1 VSRQTPPELVR
12 HVTASTGLPE
22 PIAERVVADVM
33 AYFTESA
40 EDYVRRRHRELKRR
54 ERRNDDIWPTI
65 AGELRDRPV
74 AAAELSERQL
84 RRIVYG

>member
-1 VSRQTPPELVR
+1 MPSDLVR
-12 HVTASTGLPE
+12 HVAATTGLPDQ
-22 PIAERVVADVM
+22 IAERVVADVM
-33 AYFTESA
+33 AYFAETV
-40 EDYVRRRHRELKRR
+40 EDYVRRRHQELKRR

-65 AGELRDRPV
+65 AEELRDRPV